1 MNGAAHRD
9 AALELEHSIA
19 DLGDLSAL
27 ASRPYN
33 GRALIELYWGAAFE
47 WIAYGCQRLHSKHKE
62 KHEGLARFLRDMA
75 ETNVA
80 DWWTTLESLRQG
92 GFYGHHTDASYV
104 QKAYDLWQ
112 EIRTW
117 AQS

>member
-1 MNGAAHRD
+1 MNGDAHQA

-19 DLGDLSAL
+19 DLGDLSML
-27 ASRPYN
+27 ISRPYN

-62 KHEGLARFLRDMA
+62 KHEGLARFLRDMG
-75 ETNVA
+75 ETAIA
-80 DWWTTLESLRQG
+80 DRWTTLEGLRQG
-92 GFYGHHTDASYV
+92 GFYGHHTDMSYV
-104 QKAYDLWQ
+104 QKAHDLWQ

>member
-1 MNGAAHRD
+1 MNGDAHRD

-19 DLGDLSAL
+19 DLGDLSTL

-47 WIAYGCQRLHSKHKE
+47 WIVYGCQRLHGKHKE
-62 KHEGLARFLRDMA
+62 KHEGLARFLRDVA
-75 ETNVA
+75 ETKIA
-80 DWWTTLESLRQG
+80 DTWTVLEGLRQG
-92 GFYGHHTDASYV
+92 GFYGHHTDVSYV
-104 QKAYDLWQ
+104 QKAHDLWQ